1 MVTGIASTCSL
12 IEDTV
17 ELEME
22 AFKDRSPLETYD
34 EVCKGVGI
42 SKVEAFWDVL
52 RSISMT
58 ELCFGS
64 VVRFKDR
71 LGNWTGIPV
80 APEANSEAR

>member
-1 MVTGIASTCSL
+1 
-12 IEDTV
+12 
-17 ELEME
+17 ME
-22 AFKDRSPLETYD
+22 AFNDRSPLDTYD

-42 SKVEAFWDVL
+42 STVDVFWEDVL